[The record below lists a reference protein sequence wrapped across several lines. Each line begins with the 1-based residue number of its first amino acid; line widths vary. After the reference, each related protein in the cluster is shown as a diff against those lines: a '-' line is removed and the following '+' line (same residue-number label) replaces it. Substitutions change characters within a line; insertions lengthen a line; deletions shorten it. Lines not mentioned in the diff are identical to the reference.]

1 MFLVLTFGLFAGSY
15 FSLSAGEAHLAATLQ
30 MVCLFCP
37 MDHGLW
43 IMKIVTNKQAGGAFN
58 FILCIPVWW
67 IFITQILEA
76 VDFPISLPVGDFST
90 IVPGRSQLLR
100 DASV

>member
-1 MFLVLTFGLFAGSY
+1 
-15 FSLSAGEAHLAATLQ
+15 
-30 MVCLFCP
+30 
-37 MDHGLW
+37 MDA
-43 IMKIVTNKQAGGAFN
+43 NEQAGGAFN

-76 VDFPISLPVGDFST
+76 VDFPISLPVGDFSM